1 MHKPPIIERL
11 PTVQERVG
19 YSRTTIDRKVKDGT
33 FPKPIKL
40 SPGQGG
46 AIGWRASDIDAW
58 IDARFNGRE
67 WKPTDGE

>member
-1 MHKPPIIERL
+1 MSNHHQTIIQRL

-19 YSRTTIDRKVKDGT
+19 YSRTTLHRKVKEGA

-40 SPGQGG
+40 APGQGG

-58 IDARFNGRE
+58 IEARANGE
-67 WKPTDGE
+67 NWAND